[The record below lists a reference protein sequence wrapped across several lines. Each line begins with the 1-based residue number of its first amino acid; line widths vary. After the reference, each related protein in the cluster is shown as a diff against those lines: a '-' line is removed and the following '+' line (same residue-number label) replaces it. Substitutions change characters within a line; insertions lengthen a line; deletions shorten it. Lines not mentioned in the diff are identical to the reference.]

1 MFHSAG
7 VAVVVKTGDV
17 NPEDQKSFQLTE
29 QQGTNQEQETEGAV
43 NRPQVMTSKMR

>member
-7 VAVVVKTGDV
+7 VAVGKRIVGA

-29 QQGTNQEQETEGAV
+29 QQGINQARGLK
-43 NRPQVMTSKMR
+43 RL